1 MRRTHKIKEVPISAI
16 AIVNP
21 RDRRE
26 SAFNEIVASIERV
39 GLKRPIT
46 VSNQKGFGKYELV
59 CGEGRIRAF
68 SALKVSDIPAIL
80 VDATTEEC
88 ILMSL
93 VENIAR
99 RRHTPVEL
107 VSDIKRLSK
116 EYDANEIAAKLGVTR
131 SYVKIICYLLEHG
144 EQHVIMSLERHAITP
159 TLALEIA
166 RADTPELQAALL
178 KVCEQEPRSVHEIAK
193 LRQLFERRRRSL
205 TKSDGKADRITPADL
220 VRAYRLETTRQKV
233 VARKADLTR
242 VRLLFIVNAM
252 KSLLKERMF
261 ITLLRQEGLE
271 RVPMPL
277 LRRLS
282 AIPKGGA

>member
-16 AIVNP
+16 TIVNP

-26 SAFNEIVASIERV
+26 SAFKEIVGSIKSV

-46 VSNQKGFGKYELV
+46 VSNHKGFGKYELV
-59 CGEGRIRAF
+59 CGEGRIQAF
-68 SALKVSDIPAIL
+68 SALMASEIPAIL

-99 RRHTPVEL
+99 RKHTPVEL

-116 EYDANEIAAKLGVTR
+116 EYDANEIAAKLGATR

-144 EQHVIMSLERHAITP
+144 EEHVIKSLERHAITP
-159 TLALEIA
+159 TLALQIA

-178 KVCEQEPRSVHEIAK
+178 KICEQEPRSANEIAK

-205 TKSDGKADRITPADL
+205 TKFHGKADQITPADL
-220 VRAYRLETTRQKV
+220 VRAYRLETTRQKIV
-233 VARKADLTR
+233 GRKADLTHM
-242 VRLLFIVNAM
+242 RLLFIVNALRA
-252 KSLLKERMF
+252 LLKERMF
-261 ITLLRQEGLE
+261 VTLLREEGLE
-271 RVPMPL
+271 RIPIPL

-282 AIPKGGA
+282 AVSRGSS